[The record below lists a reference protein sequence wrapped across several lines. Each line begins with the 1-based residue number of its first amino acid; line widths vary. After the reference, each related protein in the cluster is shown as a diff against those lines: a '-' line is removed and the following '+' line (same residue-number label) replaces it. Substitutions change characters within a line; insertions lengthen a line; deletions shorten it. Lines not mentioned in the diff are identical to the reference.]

1 MPAYQLDKLQKV
13 QNVAAS
19 LVFIENKFCHII
31 YLQALSNLTGD
42 PYRAHC
48 SINRVP
54 RFKFNN
60 IYKVI
65 RCPQKDN
72 RIISENTKLHVQEIV
87 TPLLLKLQWLPVEF
101 RINFKILL

>member
-1 MPAYQLDKLQKV
+1 MRYKTVSDMIKRTF
-13 QNVAAS
+13 
-19 LVFIENKFCHII
+19 LVYLFILFI

-87 TPLLLKLQWLPVEF
+87 S
-101 RINFKILL
+101 

>member
-1 MPAYQLDKLQKV
+1 MIKRTF
-13 QNVAAS
+13 
-19 LVFIENKFCHII
+19 LVYSFILFI

-87 TPLLLKLQWLPVEF
+87 S
-101 RINFKILL
+101 

>member
-1 MPAYQLDKLQKV
+1 MSIIKLLFV
-13 QNVAAS
+13 Y
-19 LVFIENKFCHII
+19 LFI
-31 YLQALSNLTGD
+31 YLQALPNLTGD
-42 PYRAHC
+42 PYRAHW

-54 RFKFNN
+54 KFKFYN

-87 TPLLLKLQWLPVEF
+87 S
-101 RINFKILL
+101 

>member
-1 MPAYQLDKLQKV
+1 MLVQLLVHSINRLEKIVLCLV
-13 QNVAAS
+13 QI
-19 LVFIENKFCHII
+19 LY

-54 RFKFNN
+54 TFKFNN

-65 RCPQKDN
+65 HCPQKDN
-72 RIISENTKLHVQEIV
+72 RIIGENTKLHVQEIV
-87 TPLLLKLQWLPVEF
+87 S
-101 RINFKILL
+101 